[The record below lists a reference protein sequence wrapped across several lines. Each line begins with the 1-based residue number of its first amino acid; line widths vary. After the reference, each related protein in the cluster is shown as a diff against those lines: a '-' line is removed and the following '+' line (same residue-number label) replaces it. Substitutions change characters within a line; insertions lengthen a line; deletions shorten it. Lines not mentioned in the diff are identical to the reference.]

1 MPSSDD
7 RQPIKILARQSG
19 GSMRRIC
26 VPKATRVRVL
36 FLASLLIVCRLACSP
51 ASAHAQGI
59 SYHYDELGRLIALV
73 SPGIGTAVYTY
84 DVVGNLLSI
93 TRYAATAV
101 LIVDFTPKQ
110 GPVGTTVTIVGVGF
124 SATPGQNAVR
134 FNGTQAT
141 VGAASTTQLTVT
153 VPAGATTGTISV
165 TAPGGS
171 STSATPFTVTGTSGA
186 PTISNFAPAIGT
198 AGTAVAVNGTN
209 FEVRPTDNRL
219 LFNVLQAPVATAT
232 STVLSPTVPGGGT
245 SGRLTV
251 STPNGQAQSTADFFI
266 PPPGYTTA
274 QVVFTGRL
282 VLGGAT
288 LTPSFATAGKIAL
301 VVFDGTSSQQVSLG
315 IGGGVVSTTTTI
327 YNPNGTVLG
336 SVGTDFNGGSLQV
349 SSLPVTGT
357 YTIMVLPGPNTGN
370 APLTLS
376 QDLNLGAIQIN
387 GASVNV
393 AIARQGQRA
402 RLTFSGT
409 TGQRLTIGTVN
420 ATRQATYSVLNP
432 DGSQLVSQVLSSGSL
447 TVPPLPTTGTYTILM
462 APDHGIPMS
471 VTVALSSEVS
481 GTIVIGGAA
490 VPVTIVEPWQRA
502 RLTFNATAGQRLDLG
517 VTGSTLPSWRTTFLA
532 PDGSTVMSQIG
543 GNGNAALHTP
553 PLTQTGTHT
562 LLLEPLDPSTGTLT
576 YTLSAEVSGTITPGG
591 AAVPVSLTRV
601 GQRAR
606 LTFSG
611 TVNQRVSLSGTGV
624 TTPSA
629 IVSLLRADGSGF
641 ATFFTAFAGQTGF
654 GGPVILP
661 ASETYGILVDP
672 SSPGDLTLT
681 LYDVP
686 PDITGSISINASPQT
701 VTFAGPG
708 QRAFLTFPGTVGLSV
723 TVRGSNS
730 TVGCFNNIALT
741 YAGGGT
747 SWAPV
752 CGASFTLG
760 PVTLGATTTYTL
772 LLDPDKANIGSID
785 IQVTNP

>member
-1 MPSSDD
+1 M
-7 RQPIKILARQSG
+7 
-19 GSMRRIC
+19 
-26 VPKATRVRVL
+26 
-36 FLASLLIVCRLACSP
+36 VCWLACSTRFVQ
-51 ASAHAQGI
+51 AQGV
-59 SYHYDELGRLIALV
+59 SYLYDDLGRLIAVV
-73 SPGIGTAVYTY
+73 SPGVGTAVYAY
-84 DVVGNLLSI
+84 DAVGNLLSI

-110 GPVGTTVTIVGVGF
+110 GPVGTTVTIAGIGF
-124 SATPGQNAVR
+124 SATPAQNTVR
-134 FNGTQAT
+134 FNGTPAT
-141 VGAASTTQLTVT
+141 VSAATTTQLTVT
-153 VPAGATTGTISV
+153 VPAGATTGTIHV

-171 STSATPFTVTGTSGA
+171 STSATLFTVAGTNGT
-186 PTISNFAPAIGT
+186 PTISGFTPVIGT
-198 AGTAVAVNGTN
+198 PGTAVTVNGTN
-209 FEVRPTDNRL
+209 FEPHATDNRL
-219 LFNVLQAPVATAT
+219 LFNLMQAPIATAT
-232 STVLSPTVPGGGT
+232 TTVLSPTVPGGGT

-266 PPPGYTTA
+266 PPPLYTTA

-288 LTPSFATAGKIAL
+288 LPPSFATGGKIAL
-301 VVFDGTSSQQVSLG
+301 VVFDGTSGQQVSLG

-336 SVGTDFNGGSLQV
+336 SVGTDFNGGSLHV

-376 QDLNLGAIQIN
+376 QDLNVGTIQIN

-393 AIARQGQRA
+393 TTTRQGQRA

-409 TGQRLTIGTVN
+409 MGQRLTIGTVN
-420 ATRQATYSVLNP
+420 ATRQATYAVLNP

-447 TVPPLPTTGTYTILM
+447 TVPPLPTTGTYTILTDS
-462 APDHGIPMS
+462 DHGIPMS
-471 VTVALSSEVS
+471 VTVAVSSEIS
-481 GTIVIGGAA
+481 GPIVIGGAA

-502 RLTFNATAGQRLDLG
+502 RLTFHATAGQRLDLG
-517 VTGSTLPSWRTTFLA
+517 VTGSTLATWRTTFLA
-532 PDGSTVMSQIG
+532 PDGTTTVMSQLG
-543 GNGNAALHTP
+543 GNGNSALHTP

-591 AAVPVSLTRV
+591 AAVPLSLPRV

-611 TVNQRVSLSGTGV
+611 TLNQRVSLSGTGV
-624 TTPSA
+624 TTPLA
-629 IVSLLRADGSGF
+629 TVSLLRADGSGF
-641 ATFFTAFAGQTGF
+641 ATFFSVFAGQTGF
-654 GGPVILP
+654 GGPVTLP

-686 PDITGSISINASPQT
+686 PDITGSITINASPQT
-701 VTFAGPG
+701 VTLTGPG
-708 QRAFLTFPGTVGLSV
+708 QQAFLTFPGTVGLSV
-723 TVRGSNS
+723 TIQGTNS

-741 YAGGGT
+741 SSAGGP

-752 CGASFTLG
+752 CGTSFTLG
-760 PVTLGATTTYTL
+760 PVALSATATYTL
-772 LLDPDKANIGSID
+772 VLDPDKANIGSID

>member
-1 MPSSDD
+1 
-7 RQPIKILARQSG
+7 
-19 GSMRRIC
+19 
-26 VPKATRVRVL
+26 L
-36 FLASLLIVCRLACSP
+36 FFASLFMVCWLACSP
-51 ASAHAQGI
+51 RFAQAQGV
-59 SYHYDELGRLIALV
+59 SYLYDDLGRLIAVV
-73 SPGIGTAVYTY
+73 SPGVGTAVYAY
-84 DVVGNLLSI
+84 DAVGNLLSI

-101 LIVDFTPKQ
+101 VIVDFTPKQ
-110 GPVGTTVTIVGVGF
+110 GSVGTPVTIAGIGF
-124 SATPGQNAVR
+124 SATPAQNTVR
-134 FNGTQAT
+134 FNGTLAT
-141 VGAASTTQLTVT
+141 VSAATTTQLTVT
-153 VPAGATTGTISV
+153 VPAGATTGTLSV

-171 STSATPFTVTGTSGA
+171 STSATPFTVAGANGT
-186 PTISNFAPAIGT
+186 PTISGFAPAIGT
-198 AGTAVAVNGTN
+198 PGTAVTVNGTN
-209 FEVRPTDNRL
+209 FEPHPTDNRL
-219 LFNVLQAPVATAT
+219 LFNLMQAPITTAT
-232 STVLSPTVPGGGT
+232 TIVLSPTVPGGGT

-266 PPPGYTTA
+266 PPPLYTTA

-288 LTPSFATAGKIAL
+288 LTPSFATGGKIAL
-301 VVFDGTSSQQVSLG
+301 VVFDGTSGQQVSLG

-336 SVGTDFNGGSLQV
+336 SVGTDFNGGSLHV

-376 QDLNLGAIQIN
+376 QDLNVGTIQIN
-387 GASVNV
+387 GASVNL
-393 AIARQGQRA
+393 ITTRQGQRA

-420 ATRQATYSVLNP
+420 ATRQATYAVLNP

-447 TVPPLPTTGTYTILM
+447 TVPPLPSTGTYTILID
-462 APDHGIPMS
+462 PDHGIAMS
-471 VTVALSSEVS
+471 VTVALSSEIS
-481 GTIVIGGAA
+481 GPIVIGGAA

-502 RLTFNATAGQRLDLG
+502 RLTFDATAGQRLDLG
-517 VTGSTLPSWRTTFLA
+517 VTGSTLPTWRTTFLA
-532 PDGSTVMSQIG
+532 PDGTTTVMSQLG
-543 GNGNAALHTP
+543 GNGNSALHTP

-591 AAVPVSLTRV
+591 AALPLSLARV

-611 TVNQRVSLSGTGV
+611 TPNQRVSLSGTGV
-624 TTPSA
+624 TTPLA
-629 IVSLLRADGSGF
+629 TVSLLRADGSGF
-641 ATFFTAFAGQTGF
+641 ATFFSVFSGQTGF
-654 GGPVILP
+654 GGPVTLP

-686 PDITGSISINASPQT
+686 PDITGSITINDSPQT

-708 QRAFLTFPGTVGLSV
+708 QQAFLTFPDTVGLSV
-723 TVRGSNS
+723 TVRGSNR
-730 TVGCFNNIALT
+730 TVDCFNNIALT
-741 YAGGGT
+741 SSVGGP

-752 CGASFTLG
+752 CGTSFTLG
-760 PVTLGATTTYTL
+760 PVTLGANTTYTL
-772 LLDPDKANIGSID
+772 VLDPDKANIGSID

>member
-1 MPSSDD
+1 
-7 RQPIKILARQSG
+7 
-19 GSMRRIC
+19 MRRIY

-51 ASAHAQGI
+51 ASAQAQGI
-59 SYHYDELGRLIALV
+59 SYLYDELGRLIAVV
-73 SPGIGTAVYTY
+73 SPGTGTAVYAY

-101 LIVDFTPKQ
+101 LIVDFAPKR
-110 GPVGTTVTIVGVGF
+110 GPVGATVTIVGAGF

-141 VGAASTTQLTVT
+141 VSAASTTQLTVT

-198 AGTAVAVNGTN
+198 AGTAVAVSGTN
-209 FEVRPTDNRL
+209 FEARPTDNRL

-232 STVLSPTVPGGGT
+232 TTVLSPTVPGGGT

-266 PPPGYTTA
+266 PPPLYTTA
-274 QVVFTGRL
+274 QVAFTGRL

-288 LTPSFATAGKIAL
+288 LTTSFAGGQIAL
-301 VVFDGTSSQQVSLG
+301 VVFDGTSGQQVSLG
-315 IGGGVVSTTTTI
+315 IGGGVAATTTTI
-327 YNPNGTVLG
+327 YNPNGTVLS

-357 YTIMVLPGPNTGN
+357 YTIMVLPGPYAGA

-393 AIARQGQRA
+393 TIARQGQRA

-420 ATRQATYSVLNP
+420 ATRFATYAVLNP

-447 TVPPLPTTGTYTILM
+447 TVPPLPTTGTYTILTD
-462 APDHGIPMS
+462 PDHGIPMS

-481 GTIVIGGAA
+481 APIVIGGAA
-490 VPVTIVEPWQRA
+490 VPATIVEPWQRA
-502 RLTFNATAGQRLDLG
+502 RLTFSATAGQRLDLG

-532 PDGSTVMSQIG
+532 PDGTTVMVGSG
-543 GNGNAALHTP
+543 GNGTAALHTP

-591 AAVPVSLTRV
+591 AGVPVSLTRV

-654 GGPVILP
+654 GGPLTLP
-661 ASETYGILVDP
+661 ATETYGILVDP

-708 QRAFLTFPGTVGLSV
+708 QKAFLTFPGTVGLSV

-741 YAGGGT
+741 SSAGGP
-747 SWAPV
+747 SWSPV

-760 PVTLGATTTYTL
+760 PATLGATTTYTL

>member
-1 MPSSDD
+1 
-7 RQPIKILARQSG
+7 
-19 GSMRRIC
+19 MRRIC
-26 VPKATRVRVL
+26 VPKATRVGVL
-36 FLASLLIVCRLACSP
+36 LLASLLIVCRLACSP
-51 ASAHAQGI
+51 ASAYAQGI
-59 SYHYDELGRLIALV
+59 SYLYDELGRLIAVV
-73 SPGIGTAVYTY
+73 SPGIGSAVYTY

-101 LIVDFTPKQ
+101 LIVDFVPKQ
-110 GPVGTTVTIVGVGF
+110 GPVGTTVTIDGVGF

-141 VGAASTTQLTVT
+141 VSAASTTQLMVT

-171 STSATPFTVTGTSGA
+171 STSATSFTITGTSGT
-186 PTISNFAPAIGT
+186 PTISGFTPAIGT
-198 AGTAVAVNGTN
+198 PGTAVTVNGTN
-209 FEVRPTDNRL
+209 FEPHSTDNRL
-219 LFNVLQAPVATAT
+219 LFNLMQAAITTAT
-232 STVLSPTVPGGGT
+232 TTVLSPTVPGGGT

-266 PPPGYTTA
+266 PPPLYTTA

-282 VLGGAT
+282 ALGGAT
-288 LTPSFATAGKIAL
+288 LTPPSFAAGTIAL
-301 VVFDGTSSQQVSLG
+301 VVFDGTSGQQVSLG
-315 IGGGVVSTTTTI
+315 IGGGIVSNTTTI
-327 YNPNGTVLG
+327 FNPNGTMLTSG
-336 SVGTDFNGGSLQV
+336 GTDFNGGSLQV
-349 SSLPVTGT
+349 ASLPVTGT
-357 YTIMVLPGPNTGN
+357 YTVLVAPASPGT

-376 QDLNLGAIQIN
+376 QDLNLGVIQIN

-393 AIARQGQRA
+393 TTARQGQRA

-409 TGQRLTIGTVN
+409 TGQHLTIGTVN
-420 ATRQATYSVLNP
+420 ATRQATYAVLNP

-447 TVPPLPTTGTYTILM
+447 TVPPLPTTGTYTILVD
-462 APDHGIPMS
+462 PDHGIPMS

-481 GTIVIGGAA
+481 GPIVVGGAA

-532 PDGSTVMSQIG
+532 PDGSTVMIGSG
-543 GNGNAALHTP
+543 GNGNSALHTP

-606 LTFSG
+606 LTFPG

-654 GGPVILP
+654 GGPLTLP

-701 VTFAGPG
+701 VTFAAPG
-708 QRAFLTFPGTVGLSV
+708 QRALLTFPGTVGLSV

-730 TVGCFNNIALT
+730 TVGCFNNVALT
-741 YAGGGT
+741 SSAGGP
-747 SWAPV
+747 SWSPV

-760 PVTLGATTTYTL
+760 PATLGATTTYTL

>member
-1 MPSSDD
+1 
-7 RQPIKILARQSG
+7 
-19 GSMRRIC
+19 MRRIC
-26 VPKATRVRVL
+26 VPKATRVGVL
-36 FLASLLIVCRLACSP
+36 LLASLLIVCRLACSP
-51 ASAHAQGI
+51 ASAYAQGI
-59 SYHYDELGRLIALV
+59 SYLYDELGRLIAVV
-73 SPGIGTAVYTY
+73 SPGIGSAVYTY

-101 LIVDFTPKQ
+101 LIVDFIPKQ
-110 GPVGTTVTIVGVGF
+110 GPVGTTVTIDGVGF

-141 VGAASTTQLTVT
+141 VSAASTTQLMVT

-171 STSATPFTVTGTSGA
+171 STSATSFTITGTSGT
-186 PTISNFAPAIGT
+186 PTISGFTPAIGT
-198 AGTAVAVNGTN
+198 PGTAVTVNGTN
-209 FEVRPTDNRL
+209 FEPHSTDNRL
-219 LFNVLQAPVATAT
+219 LFNLMQAAITTAT
-232 STVLSPTVPGGGT
+232 TTVLSPTVPGGGT

-266 PPPGYTTA
+266 PPPLYTTA

-282 VLGGAT
+282 ALGGAT
-288 LTPSFATAGKIAL
+288 LTPPSFAAGTIAL
-301 VVFDGTSSQQVSLG
+301 VVFDGTSGQQVSLG
-315 IGGGVVSTTTTI
+315 IGGGIVSNTTTI
-327 YNPNGTVLG
+327 FNPNGTMLTSG
-336 SVGTDFNGGSLQV
+336 GTDFNGGSLQV
-349 SSLPVTGT
+349 ASLPVTGT
-357 YTIMVLPGPNTGN
+357 YTVLVAPASPGT

-376 QDLNLGAIQIN
+376 QDLNLGVIQIN

-393 AIARQGQRA
+393 TTARQGQRA

-409 TGQRLTIGTVN
+409 TGQHLTIGTVN
-420 ATRQATYSVLNP
+420 ATRQATYAVLNP

-447 TVPPLPTTGTYTILM
+447 TVPPLPTTGTYTILVD
-462 APDHGIPMS
+462 PDHGIPMS

-481 GTIVIGGAA
+481 GPIVVGGAA

-532 PDGSTVMSQIG
+532 PDGSTVMIGSG
-543 GNGNAALHTP
+543 GNGNSALHTP

-591 AAVPVSLTRV
+591 AAVPISLTRV

-606 LTFSG
+606 LTFPG

-654 GGPVILP
+654 GGPLTLP

-701 VTFAGPG
+701 VTFAAPG
-708 QRAFLTFPGTVGLSV
+708 QRALLTFPGTVGLSV

-730 TVGCFNNIALT
+730 TVGCFNNVALT
-741 YAGGGT
+741 SSAGGP
-747 SWAPV
+747 SWSPV

-760 PVTLGATTTYTL
+760 PATLGATTTYTL

>member
-7 RQPIKILARQSG
+7 RQPIKILARRSG

-26 VPKATRVRVL
+26 VPKATRVGVL
-36 FLASLLIVCRLACSP
+36 LLASLLIVCRLACSP
-51 ASAHAQGI
+51 ASAYAQGI
-59 SYHYDELGRLIALV
+59 SYLYDELGRLIAVV
-73 SPGIGTAVYTY
+73 SPGIGTAVYMY

-101 LIVDFTPKQ
+101 LIVDFIPKQ
-110 GPVGTTVTIVGVGF
+110 GPVGTTVTIDGVGF

-141 VGAASTTQLTVT
+141 VSAASTTQLMVT

-198 AGTAVAVNGTN
+198 AGIAVAVNGTN
-209 FEVRPTDNRL
+209 FEARPTDNRL
-219 LFNVLQAPVATAT
+219 LFNLMQAPVATVT

-266 PPPGYTTA
+266 PPPLYTTA
-274 QVVFTGRL
+274 QVAFTGRL

-301 VVFDGTSSQQVSLG
+301 VVFDGTSGQQVSLG

-327 YNPNGTVLG
+327 YNPNGTVLS

-357 YTIMVLPGPNTGN
+357 YTIMVLPGPYTGT

-387 GASVNV
+387 GASVN
-393 AIARQGQRA
+393 ITTARQGQRA

-420 ATRQATYSVLNP
+420 ATRFATYAVLNP
-432 DGSQLVSQVLSSGSL
+432 DGSQLVSQLLSSGSL

-462 APDHGIPMS
+462 DPDHGIPMS

-481 GTIVIGGAA
+481 GPIVVGGAA

-502 RLTFNATAGQRLDLG
+502 RLTFDATAGQRLDLG
-517 VTGSTLPSWRTTFLA
+517 VTGSTLPTWRTTFLA
-532 PDGSTVMSQIG
+532 PDGSTVMIGSG
-543 GNGNAALHTP
+543 GNGNSALHTP

-591 AAVPVSLTRV
+591 AAVPISLTRV

-641 ATFFTAFAGQTGF
+641 ATFFTAFAGQTAF
-654 GGPVILP
+654 GGPLTLP

-681 LYDVP
+681 LYDVS

-701 VTFAGPG
+701 VTFAAPG

-730 TVGCFNNIALT
+730 TVGCFNNVALT
-741 YAGGGT
+741 SSGGGP
-747 SWAPV
+747 SWSPV

-760 PVTLGATTTYTL
+760 PATLGATTTYTL
-772 LLDPDKANIGSID
+772 LLDPDKANFGSID

>member
-1 MPSSDD
+1 
-7 RQPIKILARQSG
+7 
-19 GSMRRIC
+19 MRRIC
-26 VPKATRVRVL
+26 VPKATRVRFL
-36 FLASLLIVCRLACSP
+36 FLASFLIVCRLACSP

-73 SPGIGTAVYTY
+73 SPGIGTAVYRY

-124 SATPGQNAVR
+124 SATQGQNAVR

-141 VGAASTTQLTVT
+141 VSAASTTQLTVT

-171 STSATPFTVTGTSGA
+171 STSATSFTITGTSGT
-186 PTISNFAPAIGT
+186 PTISGFTPAIGT
-198 AGTAVAVNGTN
+198 PGTAVTVNGTN
-209 FEVRPTDNRL
+209 FEPHPTDNRL
-219 LFNVLQAPVATAT
+219 LFNLKQAPIVTAT
-232 STVLSPTVPGGGT
+232 TTVLSPTVPGGGT

-266 PPPGYTTA
+266 PPPLYTTA
-274 QVVFTGRL
+274 QVAFTGRL

-288 LTPSFATAGKIAL
+288 LTTNFTGGQIAL
-301 VVFDGTSSQQVSLG
+301 VVFDGTSGQQVSLG
-315 IGGGVVSTTTTI
+315 IGGGGVVGTTTTI
-327 YNPNGTVLG
+327 YNPNGTVLR
-336 SVGTDFNGGSLQV
+336 SVSTDFNGGSLQV

-357 YTIMVLPGPNTGN
+357 YTIMVLPGPYAGT

-387 GASVNV
+387 GAAVNV
-393 AIARQGQRA
+393 TMARQGQRV

-420 ATRQATYSVLNP
+420 ATRQATYAVLNP
-432 DGSQLVSQVLSSGSL
+432 DGSQLVSQILSSGSL
-447 TVPPLPTTGTYTILM
+447 TVPPLPTTGTYTILVD
-462 APDHGIPMS
+462 PDHGIPMS
-471 VTVALSSEVS
+471 VTVALSSEIS
-481 GTIVIGGAA
+481 GPIVIGGAA

-532 PDGSTVMSQIG
+532 PDGSTVMIGSG
-543 GNGNAALHTP
+543 GNGSAALHTP
-553 PLTQTGTHT
+553 PLMQTGTHT

-654 GGPVILP
+654 GGPVTLP

-701 VTFAGPG
+701 VTFAAPG

-730 TVGCFNNIALT
+730 TVGCFNNVALT
-741 YAGGGT
+741 SSGGGP
-747 SWAPV
+747 SWSPV

-760 PVTLGATTTYTL
+760 PATLGATTTYTL

>member
-1 MPSSDD
+1 
-7 RQPIKILARQSG
+7 
-19 GSMRRIC
+19 
-26 VPKATRVRVL
+26 L
-36 FLASLLIVCRLACSP
+36 FFASLFMVCWLACSP
-51 ASAHAQGI
+51 RFAQAQGV
-59 SYHYDELGRLIALV
+59 SYLYDDLGRLIAVV
-73 SPGIGTAVYTY
+73 SPGVGTAVYAY
-84 DVVGNLLSI
+84 DAVGNLLSI

-110 GPVGTTVTIVGVGF
+110 GPVGTTVTIAGIGF
-124 SATPGQNAVR
+124 SATPAQNTVR
-134 FNGTQAT
+134 FNGTLAT
-141 VGAASTTQLTVT
+141 VSAATTTQLTVT

-171 STSATPFTVTGTSGA
+171 STSATPFTVAGTNGTPTISGFA
-186 PTISNFAPAIGT
+186 PTIGT
-198 AGTAVAVNGTN
+198 PGTAVTVNGTN
-209 FEVRPTDNRL
+209 FEPHPTDNRL
-219 LFNVLQAPVATAT
+219 LFNLMQAPITTAT
-232 STVLSPTVPGGGT
+232 TTVLSPTVPGGGT

-251 STPNGQAQSTADFFI
+251 STPNGQARSTADFFI
-266 PPPGYTTA
+266 PPPLYTTA

-288 LTPSFATAGKIAL
+288 LTPSFASGGKIAL
-301 VVFDGTSSQQVSLG
+301 VVFDGTSGQQVSLG

-336 SVGTDFNGGSLQV
+336 SVGTDFNGGSLHV

-376 QDLNLGAIQIN
+376 QDLNVGTIQIN

-393 AIARQGQRA
+393 TTTRQGQRA

-420 ATRQATYSVLNP
+420 ATRQATYAVLNP

-447 TVPPLPTTGTYTILM
+447 TVPPLPSTGTYTILID
-462 APDHGIPMS
+462 PDHGIPMS
-471 VTVALSSEVS
+471 VTVALSSEIS
-481 GTIVIGGAA
+481 GPIVIGGAA

-502 RLTFNATAGQRLDLG
+502 RLTFDATAGQRLDLG
-517 VTGSTLPSWRTTFLA
+517 VTGSTLPTWRTTVLA
-532 PDGSTVMSQIG
+532 PDGTTTVMSQLG
-543 GNGNAALHTP
+543 GNGNSALHTP

-576 YTLSAEVSGTITPGG
+576 YTLSAEVSGTITPDG
-591 AAVPVSLTRV
+591 AAVPLSLVRV

-611 TVNQRVSLSGTGV
+611 TLNQRVSLSGTGV
-624 TTPSA
+624 TTPLA
-629 IVSLLRADGSGF
+629 TVSLLRADGSGF
-641 ATFFTAFAGQTGF
+641 ATFFSVFSGQTGF
-654 GGPVILP
+654 GGPVTLP

-686 PDITGSISINASPQT
+686 PDMTGSITINASPQT
-701 VTFAGPG
+701 VTLTGPG
-708 QRAFLTFPGTVGLSV
+708 QQAFLTFPGTVGLSV
-723 TVRGSNS
+723 TIQGTNS

-741 YAGGGT
+741 SSAGGP

-752 CGASFTLG
+752 CGTSFTLG
-760 PVTLGATTTYTL
+760 PVALSATTTYTL
-772 LLDPDKANIGSID
+772 VLDPDKANIGSID

>member
-1 MPSSDD
+1 M
-7 RQPIKILARQSG
+7 
-19 GSMRRIC
+19 
-26 VPKATRVRVL
+26 
-36 FLASLLIVCRLACSP
+36 VCWLACSP
-51 ASAHAQGI
+51 RFAQAQGV
-59 SYHYDELGRLIALV
+59 SYLYDDLGRLIAVV
-73 SPGIGTAVYTY
+73 SPGVGTAVYAY
-84 DVVGNLLSI
+84 DAVGNLLSI

-110 GPVGTTVTIVGVGF
+110 GPVGTTVTIAGIGF
-124 SATPGQNAVR
+124 SATPAQNTVR
-134 FNGTQAT
+134 FNGTLAT
-141 VGAASTTQLTVT
+141 VSAATTTQLTVT

-171 STSATPFTVTGTSGA
+171 STSATPFTVASTNGTPTISGFA
-186 PTISNFAPAIGT
+186 PTIGT
-198 AGTAVAVNGTN
+198 PGTAVTVNGTN
-209 FEVRPTDNRL
+209 FEPHPTDNRL
-219 LFNVLQAPVATAT
+219 LFNLMQAPITTAT
-232 STVLSPTVPGGGT
+232 TTVLSPTVPSGGT

-251 STPNGQAQSTADFFI
+251 STPNGQARSTADFFI
-266 PPPGYTTA
+266 PPPLYTTA

-288 LTPSFATAGKIAL
+288 LTPSFATGGKIAL
-301 VVFDGTSSQQVSLG
+301 VVFDGTSGQQVSLG
-315 IGGGVVSTTTTI
+315 IAGGVVSTTTTI

-336 SVGTDFNGGSLQV
+336 SVGTDFNGGSMHV

-376 QDLNLGAIQIN
+376 QDLNVGPIQIS

-393 AIARQGQRA
+393 TTTRQGQRA

-420 ATRQATYSVLNP
+420 ATRQATYAVLNP

-447 TVPPLPTTGTYTILM
+447 TGPPLPTTGTYTILID
-462 APDHGIPMS
+462 PDHGIPMS
-471 VTVALSSEVS
+471 VTVALSSDVN
-481 GTIVIGGAA
+481 GPIVIGGAA

-502 RLTFNATAGQRLDLG
+502 RLTFDATAGQRLDLG
-517 VTGSTLPSWRTTFLA
+517 VTGSTLPTWRTTFLA
-532 PDGSTVMSQIG
+532 PDGTTTIMSQLG

-591 AAVPVSLTRV
+591 AAVPLSLARV

-611 TVNQRVSLSGTGV
+611 TLNQRVSLSGTGV
-624 TTPSA
+624 TTPLA
-629 IVSLLRADGSGF
+629 TVSLLRADGSGF
-641 ATFFTAFAGQTGF
+641 ATFFSVFSGQTGF
-654 GGPVILP
+654 GGPVTLP

-686 PDITGSISINASPQT
+686 PDMTGSITINASPQT
-701 VTFAGPG
+701 VTLTGPG
-708 QRAFLTFPGTVGLSV
+708 QQAFLTFPGTVGLSV
-723 TVRGSNS
+723 TIQGTNS

-741 YAGGGT
+741 SSAGGP

-752 CGASFTLG
+752 CGTSFTLG
-760 PVTLGATTTYTL
+760 PVALSATTTYTL
-772 LLDPDKANIGSID
+772 VLDPDKANIGSID
-785 IQVTNP
+785 IQVTSP

>member
-1 MPSSDD
+1 
-7 RQPIKILARQSG
+7 
-19 GSMRRIC
+19 
-26 VPKATRVRVL
+26 
-36 FLASLLIVCRLACSP
+36 
-51 ASAHAQGI
+51 
-59 SYHYDELGRLIALV
+59 
-73 SPGIGTAVYTY
+73 
-84 DVVGNLLSI
+84 
-93 TRYAATAV
+93 
-101 LIVDFTPKQ
+101 
-110 GPVGTTVTIVGVGF
+110 VT
-124 SATPGQNAVR
+124 
-134 FNGTQAT
+134 
-141 VGAASTTQLTVT
+141 
-153 VPAGATTGTISV
+153 
-165 TAPGGS
+165 
-171 STSATPFTVTGTSGA
+171 
-186 PTISNFAPAIGT
+186 
-198 AGTAVAVNGTN
+198 VNGTN
-209 FEVRPTDNRL
+209 FEPHATDNLL
-219 LFNVLQAPVATAT
+219 LFNLMQAPIATAT
-232 STVLSPTVPGGGT
+232 TTVLSPTVPGGGT

-266 PPPGYTTA
+266 PPPLYTTA
-274 QVVFTGRL
+274 QVVFAGRL

-288 LTPSFATAGKIAL
+288 LTPSFATGGKIAL
-301 VVFDGTSSQQVSLG
+301 VVFDGTSGQQVSLG

-336 SVGTDFNGGSLQV
+336 SVGTDFNGGSLHV
-349 SSLPVTGT
+349 ASLPVTGT

-376 QDLNLGAIQIN
+376 QDLNVGTIQIN

-393 AIARQGQRA
+393 TTTRQGQRA

-420 ATRQATYSVLNP
+420 ATRQVTYAVLNP

-447 TVPPLPTTGTYTILM
+447 TVPPLPTTGTYTILID
-462 APDHGIPMS
+462 PDHGIPMS
-471 VTVALSSEVS
+471 VTVALSSEIS
-481 GTIVIGGAA
+481 GPIVIGGAA

-502 RLTFNATAGQRLDLG
+502 RLTFDATAGQRLDLG
-517 VTGSTLPSWRTTFLA
+517 VTGSTLPTWRTTFLA
-532 PDGSTVMSQIG
+532 PDGTTVMSQIG
-543 GNGNAALHTP
+543 GNGNSALHTP

-591 AAVPVSLTRV
+591 AAVPLSLARV

-611 TVNQRVSLSGTGV
+611 TLNQRVSLSGTGV
-624 TTPSA
+624 TMPLAT
-629 IVSLLRADGSGF
+629 VSLLRADGSGF
-641 ATFFTAFAGQTGF
+641 ATFFSVFSGQTGF
-654 GGPVILP
+654 GGPVTLP
-661 ASETYGILVDP
+661 ASETYGLLVDP

-686 PDITGSISINASPQT
+686 PDITGSITINASPQT

-708 QRAFLTFPGTVGLSV
+708 QQAFLTFPGTVGLSV
-723 TVRGSNS
+723 TVRGTNS

-741 YAGGGT
+741 SSAGGP

-752 CGASFTLG
+752 CGTSFTLG

-772 LLDPDKANIGSID
+772 VLDPDKANIGSID